1 MPDSNDFD
9 APGLQPKTAQPTR
22 KAARPS
28 MTLPR
33 TSFAMVQTAP
43 RVLEP
48 RDIPIPD
55 IDDDGAILRLEACG
69 ICGSDYEQFEGVLR
83 TPMPVIPGHEP
94 LGRIAKIGDRAAAR
108 WGVDVGDRVAVETM
122 LSCRHCEPCLSGSYH
137 LCDARRI
144 YSYIPLTE
152 APGLWGGY
160 SQYMY
165 LHPNSVVHR
174 VDPALPPE
182 VGVIFNPLGA
192 GFRWAVEMPNTQPG
206 DTVVILGP
214 GQRGLASVIACRAV
228 GAGTIIVTGIEADER
243 KLALARAFGAD
254 HTIDV
259 DNENAVKRVKEI
271 TDGRGAD
278 VVVDVSAYATKPVA
292 DALEHG
298 ASRRDRGPG
307 GHEGFQAGRR
317 LRLRPDRDEGDQHP
331 RRHRRHLVGL
341 PSCDSPHR
349 IGHGPGRGHAHPR
362 LRARGRNARDPHAGT
377 RDRRRRVHPL
387 LPDTAE
393 GL

>member
-22 KAARPS
+22 KPARPS

-182 VGVIFNPLGA
+182 IGVIFNPLGA

-292 DALEHG
+292 DALG
-298 ASRRDRGPG
+298 MVRPG
-307 GHEGFQAGRR
+307 GTVVLAGMKGFKPVEDFVSDLIVMKEINIRGAIGVTSSGYRAAIR
-317 LRLRPDRDEGDQHP
+317 LIESGTVPVADMHTHDFALEDATLAIRTLAREIEGDESIH
-331 RRHRRHLVGL
+331 
-341 PSCDSPHR
+341 SCLIP
-349 IGHGPGRGHAHPR
+349 
-362 LRARGRNARDPHAGT
+362 
-377 RDRRRRVHPL
+377 PL
-387 LPDTAE
+387 
-393 GL
+393 